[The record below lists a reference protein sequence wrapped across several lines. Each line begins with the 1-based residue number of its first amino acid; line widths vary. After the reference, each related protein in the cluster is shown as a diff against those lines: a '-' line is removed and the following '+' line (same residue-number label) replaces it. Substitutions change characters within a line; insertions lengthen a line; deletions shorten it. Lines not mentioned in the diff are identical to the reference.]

1 LNFRLTQITLAQI
14 YPMKIMN
21 NNREQTSFT
30 IPLSS
35 KAHEIADKKR
45 QGISNTEN
53 AKKIYL
59 NTLAVYAVKYYL
71 DCMGFE
77 SNFLDVNSSNPWMLS
92 LIDLADLDV
101 TNIGKIEC
109 RPVLPDAEYLEIPTE
124 VMSDRVAYVAVQFNQ
139 SLKEAEILGFTTQT
153 LAKVPL
159 SQLQSVDNLLDYLTA
174 REQSA
179 KVNIRQWL
187 EGVITEGWLN
197 VEEIFNPRELSFRC
211 ARNFSVTKCKKIDIG
226 LHLNNESVVLIV
238 KLKPKN
244 QEITDIK
251 NQNKGEI
258 DIIVQVQPDTEKSVS
273 LPPGLK
279 LIVTDENG
287 QEVDAAVS
295 RLNDNWMDIELSA
308 ELNEEF
314 SVDIIL
320 GESKVTQDFVV

>member
-1 LNFRLTQITLAQI
+1 
-14 YPMKIMN
+14 MN
-21 NNREQTSFT
+21 TNHEQTSFT
-30 IPLSS
+30 IPLSME
-35 KAHEIADKKR
+35 AHEKANQRKK
-45 QGISNTEN
+45 GISNTEN

-59 NTLAVYAVKYYL
+59 NTLASYAVKYYL

-77 SNFLDVNSSNPWMLS
+77 TNCSDADKSNPWMLS
-92 LIDLADLDV
+92 LIDLADLELKNV
-101 TNIGKIEC
+101 GKIEC

-124 VMSDRVAYVAVQFNQ
+124 VRSHRVAYVAVQFNQ
-139 SLKEAEILGFTTQT
+139 SLKEATILGFTTQT

-159 SQLQSVDNLLDYLTA
+159 SQLESVDNLLDYLTTKEKA
-174 REQSA
+174 A
-179 KVNIRQWL
+179 KVNISQWL
-187 EGVITEGWLN
+187 EGVFTAGWLN
-197 VEEIFNPRELSFRC
+197 VEEIFNPRELSLRF

-226 LHLNNESVVLIV
+226 LHLNDESVVLVV
-238 KLKPKN
+238 KLNPKN
-244 QEITDIK
+244 KEITDIK

-258 DIIVQVQPDTEKSVS
+258 DIIVQVQADTERSVS

-279 LIVTDENG
+279 LVVTDENG

-320 GESKVTQDFVV
+320 GESKVTENFVV